1 MRLVPP
7 AWDEAE
13 TTGLVHGGYWC
24 PKSSEDS
31 FYEVVSFSNA
41 LFYIKASPY
50 YQYFRSGTAAI
61 LGPNS
66 VASTGKD
73 KVARTISQRLCPS
86 GIRHSQRSKF
96 LKDAV
101 AKAWTAV
108 LARTKELLA
117 RSYPEAWTRGARE
130 HTGH

>member
-31 FYEVVSFSNA
+31 FYEVVSFSNG

-61 LGPNS
+61 RGPNS

-73 KVARTISQRLCPS
+73 TVARTISQKLSVKKISLSANIICNFSDGAQLLRVRRAFDSPNAANS
-86 GIRHSQRSKF
+86 SKMQR
-96 LKDAV
+96 
-101 AKAWTAV
+101 
-108 LARTKELLA
+108 
-117 RSYPEAWTRGARE
+117 RGPRC
-130 HTGH
+130 

>member
-73 KVARTISQRLCPS
+73 KVARTISQKLSVKKISLSANIICNFSDGAQLLRVRRAFDSPNAANS
-86 GIRHSQRSKF
+86 SKMQR
-96 LKDAV
+96 
-101 AKAWTAV
+101 
-108 LARTKELLA
+108 
-117 RSYPEAWTRGARE
+117 RGPRC
-130 HTGH
+130 